1 MLFQPNTD
9 HTLLLMDRNRKWMV
23 WYTTTDPTVWKHA
36 LYECKNV
43 RKVVY
48 LYFYIKGKCEL
59 STELQN
65 PKSSQYMFLIKYQS
79 IPLR

>member
-1 MLFQPNTD
+1 
-9 HTLLLMDRNRKWMV
+9 MV

-48 LYFYIKGKCEL
+48 LYLYIKGKCEL

-65 PKSSQYMFLIKYQS
+65 PNVLIYVFN
-79 IPLR
+79 